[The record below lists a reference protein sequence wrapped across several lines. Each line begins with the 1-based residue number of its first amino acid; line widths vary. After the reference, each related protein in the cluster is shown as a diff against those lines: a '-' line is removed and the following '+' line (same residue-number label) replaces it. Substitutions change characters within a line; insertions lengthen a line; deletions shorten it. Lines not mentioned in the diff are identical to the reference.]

1 MPQGAAKKIK
11 KKKKK
16 RTQQSIQITR
26 QFIELVAC
34 EQAPLVISKRRH
46 QCVSEFRG
54 KRGWWGQE
62 GLEPRPGHLV
72 MCRTL

>member
-1 MPQGAAKKIK
+1 MPQGAAKKTNKQK
-11 KKKKK
+11 K
-16 RTQQSIQITR
+16 TQQSIQITR
-26 QFIELVAC
+26 RFIELVAC
-34 EQAPLVISKRRH
+34 EQAPPVISKRRH
-46 QCVSEFRG
+46 QCVSEEFRG